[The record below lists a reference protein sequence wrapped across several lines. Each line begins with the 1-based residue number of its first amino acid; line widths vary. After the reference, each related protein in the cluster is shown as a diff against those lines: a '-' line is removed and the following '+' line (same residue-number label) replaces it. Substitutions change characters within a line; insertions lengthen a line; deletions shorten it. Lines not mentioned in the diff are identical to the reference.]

1 MIQWLKLTISGGDVT
16 VTGGMMRLRIESFHL
31 LLFHTNINGN
41 KVYSEKA
48 ILKDLPFLPTN
59 RKSY

>member
-1 MIQWLKLTISGGDVT
+1 MFIVRRMNDCLTRSCKN
-16 VTGGMMRLRIESFHL
+16 
-31 LLFHTNINGN
+31 TNINGN
-41 KVYSEKA
+41 KVNSEKA